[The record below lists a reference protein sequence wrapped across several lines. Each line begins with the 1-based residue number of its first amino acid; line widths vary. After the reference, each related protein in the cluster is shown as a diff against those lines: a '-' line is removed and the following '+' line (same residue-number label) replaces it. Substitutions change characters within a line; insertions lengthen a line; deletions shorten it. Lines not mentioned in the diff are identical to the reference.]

1 MSYTYFQWIF
11 SSITHIRQAWN
22 RSGLP
27 GDRFKLAV
35 GSFKEEYSNDIKI
48 IQLDINAEINEA
60 SDNNS
65 DDTQTYFNEICN
77 CEHPYPATKILWAPQ
92 AHQARLLTNF
102 LH

>member
-1 MSYTYFQWIF
+1 M
-11 SSITHIRQAWN
+11 
-22 RSGLP
+22 
-27 GDRFKLAV
+27 AV

-60 SDNNS
+60 TDNNS

-77 CEHPYPATKILWAPQ
+77 SEHPYPATKILWAPQ

-102 LH
+102 LYEFIYVCLYNVCIHTIHSLKLI